1 MSDIGQDAILPQL
14 QDALIRRG
22 VSIPPWRANAK
33 ERADFAFAVAR
44 VLAEERL
51 LPSNEARTAAGDL
64 ANAMIGLGL
73 LDPFL
78 HEEGVEE
85 IIVRNGTVLV
95 GRNGQVGKGGIT
107 APDQYFNALAQR
119 VAEMGGK
126 PLRAAN
132 PFVLVDLPDGSRFTA
147 MVPPLSR
154 RGTAI
159 NIRVFSRR
167 VLSLEDLVQ
176 AEMLSQEQAKYLDRI
191 VKARRKSILISGRPA
206 AGKTTLL
213 NALLAR
219 LPEHTQLCGAE
230 TFEEIVTSNPFE
242 ARAVVRDQV
251 EAGRVTMAE
260 VVNVLYTRM
269 RPDVV
274 VLGEVVSE
282 EAREYLQAIN
292 LGVVAHTTIHGNSVL
307 DALLRLETLA
317 REKEMPLGSI
327 RERIARGL
335 GVGVHVDLKL
345 SGEGKGW
352 RREVTEIVEI
362 SGDAEAYILSPVP
375 KSQAVDRETIVGA
388 EQNHV

>member
-1 MSDIGQDAILPQL
+1 MTDIGQDAILPQL

-51 LPSNEARTAAGDL
+51 LPSNGARTAASNL

-107 APDQYFNALAQR
+107 APDQYFYALAQR

-159 NIRVFSRR
+159 NIRIFSRR
-167 VLSLEDLVQ
+167 VLNLEDLVQ
-176 AEMLSQEQAKYLDRI
+176 AEMLSKEQADYLDNI

-230 TFEEIVTSNPFE
+230 TFEEIVTSNPYE

-274 VLGEVVSE
+274 VVGEVVSE
-282 EAREYLQAIN
+282 EAKEYLQAIN

-352 RREVTEIVEI
+352 HREVTEIVEI
-362 SGDAEAYILSPVP
+362 SGDAEQYALTPVV
-375 KSQAVDRETIVGA
+375 KSESASDGTAKGVNSI
-388 EQNHV
+388 HV

>member
-1 MSDIGQDAILPQL
+1 MSNTACDAALVPQL
-14 QDALIRRG
+14 QEALIRRNI
-22 VSIPPWRANAK
+22 SIPAWRASAK
-33 ERADFAFAVAR
+33 ERSDFAFAVAR

-51 LPSNEARTAAGDL
+51 LPSNEARSAAGDL
-64 ANAMIGLGL
+64 ANRMMGLGL

-78 HEEGVEE
+78 HQDGVEE
-85 IIVRNGTVLV
+85 IIVRNGSVLV
-95 GRNGQVGKGGIT
+95 GRNGQVGNSGVI
-107 APDQYFNALAQR
+107 APDLYFYALAQR

-159 NIRVFSRR
+159 NIRVFARQVR
-167 VLSLEDLVQ
+167 SLADLV
-176 AEMLSQEQAKYLDRI
+176 ERGMLSEAQADYLKGAVLGRCQ
-191 VKARRKSILISGRPA
+191 SILISGRPA

-213 NALLAR
+213 NALLAL
-219 LPEHTQLCGAE
+219 LPEYTQLCGAE
-230 TFEEIVTSNPFE
+230 TFEEIVTSNPYE

-251 EAGRVTMAE
+251 EAGRVSMAE

-274 VLGEVVSE
+274 VVGEVVSE
-282 EAREYLQAIN
+282 EAKEYLAAIN
-292 LGVVAHTTIHGNSVL
+292 LGVVAHTTIHGNSVM

-317 REKEMPLGSI
+317 REKEVPLGAI
-327 RERIARGL
+327 RERVARGI
-335 GVGVHVDLKL
+335 GIGVHVDLKL
-345 SGEGKGW
+345 NPAGSGW

-362 SGDAEAYILSPVP
+362 DGDAEHYALKP
-375 KSQAVDRETIVGA
+375 ALGA
-388 EQNHV
+388 HHV

>member
-1 MSDIGQDAILPQL
+1 MADMTRTQDGVLPLL
-14 QDALIRRG
+14 QEALIRKG
-22 VSIPPWRANAK
+22 VAIPPWRASAK
-33 ERADFAFAVAR
+33 ERSDFAFAVAR

-51 LPSNEARTAAGDL
+51 LPSSEARSAAGDL
-64 ANAMIGLGL
+64 ANRMMGLGV

-78 HEEGVEE
+78 HQDGVEE
-85 IIVRNGTVLV
+85 IIVRNGTVLI
-95 GRNGQVGKGGIT
+95 GRNGQVQKADIA
-107 APDQYFNALAQR
+107 APDTYFYALAQR

-154 RGTAI
+154 RGTAV

-167 VLSLEDLVQ
+167 VHTLGDLVS
-176 AEMLSQEQAKYLDRI
+176 AEMLDRDQAAYLET
-191 VKARRKSILISGRPA
+191 VVTGRRKSILISGRPA

-213 NALLAR
+213 NALLAL
-219 LPEHTQLCGAE
+219 LPENTQLCGAE
-230 TFEEIVTSNPFE
+230 TFEEIVTSNPYE

-251 EAGRVTMAE
+251 EAGRVTMAQ

-274 VLGEVVSE
+274 VVGEVVSD
-282 EAREYLQAIN
+282 EATEYLHAIN

-317 REKEMPLGSI
+317 REKEMPLGAI
-327 RERIARGL
+327 RERVARGL
-335 GVGVHVDLKL
+335 GVGVHVDLRL
-345 SGEGKGW
+345 DAEGNGW
-352 RREVTEIVEI
+352 RRQVTEIVEI
-362 SGDAEAYILSPVP
+362 SGDAESYLLTPVLGERD
-375 KSQAVDRETIVGA
+375 V
-388 EQNHV
+388 

>member
-22 VSIPPWRANAK
+22 VSIPPWRANAR

-78 HEEGVEE
+78 HQEGVEE

-107 APDQYFNALAQR
+107 APDQYFYALAQR

-176 AEMLSQEQAKYLDRI
+176 AEMLSPEQAEYLDRI

-274 VLGEVVSE
+274 VVGEVVSQ
-282 EAREYLQAIN
+282 EAKEYLQAIN

-317 REKEMPLGSI
+317 REKEMPLDSI

-362 SGDAEAYILSPVP
+362 SGDAKQYALTPVA
-375 KSQAVDRETIVGA
+375 KSESACDGTAKGVR
-388 EQNHV
+388 

>member
-1 MSDIGQDAILPQL
+1 MTDNVHDTILPKL
-14 QDALIRRG
+14 QEALIRRS
-22 VSIPPWRANAK
+22 VSIPPWRATPK
-33 ERADFAFAVAR
+33 ERTDFTFAVAR
-44 VLAEERL
+44 VLAEDRL
-51 LPSNEARTAAGDL
+51 LPSGEARTAASDL
-64 ANAMIGLGL
+64 ASRMMGLGI
-73 LDPFL
+73 LDPLL
-78 HEEGVEE
+78 HQDGIEE
-85 IIVRNGTVLV
+85 IIVRNGNVLI
-95 GRNGQVGKGGIT
+95 GKNGQVENSGVI
-107 APDQYFNALAQR
+107 APDLYFYALAQR

-167 VLSLEDLVQ
+167 GLKLDDIVAAGMLTLAQADFLKQVVLE
-176 AEMLSQEQAKYLDRI
+176 
-191 VKARRKSILISGRPA
+191 RRKSILVSGRPA

-213 NALLAR
+213 NALLAL
-219 LPEHTQLCGAE
+219 LPEYTQLCGAE
-230 TFEEIVTSNPFE
+230 TFEEIVTSNRYE

-274 VLGEVVSE
+274 VVGEVVSD

-317 REKEMPLGSI
+317 REKEMPLGAI
-327 RERIARGL
+327 RERIARGI
-335 GVGVHVDLKL
+335 GIGIHVDLKL
-345 SGEGKGW
+345 NPDGIGW
-352 RREVTEIVEI
+352 RRQVTEIVEI
-362 SGDAEAYILSPVP
+362 GGDSAQYTLTPIRPA
-375 KSQAVDRETIVGA
+375 
-388 EQNHV
+388 

>member
-1 MSDIGQDAILPQL
+1 MTETGYDQVLPQL
-14 QDALIRRG
+14 QDVLIRRG
-22 VSIPPWRANAK
+22 VSIPAWRANAK
-33 ERADFAFAVAR
+33 ERGEFAFAVAR
-44 VLAEERL
+44 VLAEERM
-51 LPSNEARTAAGDL
+51 LPSGEARSAAGDL
-64 ANAMIGLGL
+64 ANRMMGLGV

-78 HEEGVEE
+78 HQDGVEE
-85 IIVRNGTVLV
+85 IIVRNGTVLI
-95 GRNGQVGKGGIT
+95 GRNGQVGKSGVI
-107 APDQYFNALAQR
+107 APDLYFYALAQR

-167 VLSLEDLVQ
+167 VLSVQDLVRVQ
-176 AEMLSQEQAKYLDRI
+176 MLSRRQADYLNE
-191 VKARRKSILISGRPA
+191 VVLGRRKSLLVSGRPA

-213 NALLAR
+213 NALLAL
-219 LPEHTQLCGAE
+219 LPENTQLCGAE

-274 VLGEVVSE
+274 VVGEVVSE
-282 EAREYLQAIN
+282 EAKEYLQAIN

-317 REKEMPLGSI
+317 REKEMPLGAI

-345 SGEGKGW
+345 NAEGTGW
-352 RREVTEIVEI
+352 QRQVTEIVEI
-362 SGDAEAYILSPVP
+362 SGDSERYILRPI
-375 KSQAVDRETIVGA
+375 AGDHNA
-388 EQNHV
+388 

>member
-1 MSDIGQDAILPQL
+1 MTAIGQDSTVVPQL
-14 QDALIRRG
+14 QEALIRRG

-33 ERADFAFAVAR
+33 ERGDFAFAVAR

-51 LPSNEARTAAGDL
+51 LPSSEARSAAGDL
-64 ANAMIGLGL
+64 ANRMMGLGL

-78 HEEGVEE
+78 HQEGVEE
-85 IIVRNGTVLV
+85 IIVRNGSVLI
-95 GRNGQVGKGGIT
+95 GRDGQVGESGVR
-107 APDQYFNALAQR
+107 APDLYFYALAQR

-159 NIRVFSRR
+159 NIRVFSRH
-167 VLSLEDLVQ
+167 VLSLNDLVAAGMLDCAQ
-176 AEMLSQEQAKYLDRI
+176 AEYLKDVVVGRH
-191 VKARRKSILISGRPA
+191 KSILVSGRPA

-213 NALLAR
+213 NALLAL
-219 LPEHTQLCGAE
+219 LPAHTQLCGAE
-230 TFEEIVTSNPFE
+230 TFEEIVTSNPYE

-274 VLGEVVSE
+274 VVGEVVSD
-282 EAREYLQAIN
+282 EAKEYLQAIN
-292 LGVVAHTTIHGNSVL
+292 LGVVAHTTIHGNSVM

-317 REKEMPLGSI
+317 REKEMPLGAI
-327 RERIARGL
+327 RERLARGI
-335 GVGVHVDLKL
+335 GVGVHVDLQL
-345 SGEGKGW
+345 NPDGNGW
-352 RREVTEIVEI
+352 HRRIAEIVEI
-362 SGDAEAYILSPVP
+362 HGDAERYVLTPVP
-375 KSQAVDRETIVGA
+375 EKVGA
-388 EQNHV
+388 QENRHV

>member
-14 QDALIRRG
+14 QDAVIRRG
-22 VSIPPWRANAK
+22 VSIPPWRASAR

-44 VLAEERL
+44 VMAEERL
-51 LPSNEARTAAGDL
+51 LPSNEARAAASDL
-64 ANAMIGLGL
+64 ANRMMGLGL

-85 IIVRNGTVLV
+85 IIVRDGMVLV
-95 GRNGQVGKGGIT
+95 GRNGQVGKSGIT
-107 APDQYFNALAQR
+107 APDQYFYALAQR

-159 NIRVFSRR
+159 NIRVFSHR

-176 AEMLSQEQAKYLDRI
+176 AEMLSPEQAEYLDR
-191 VKARRKSILISGRPA
+191 VVTARRKSILISGRPA

-230 TFEEIVTSNPFE
+230 TFEEIVTSNPYE

-274 VLGEVVSE
+274 VVGEVVSD
-282 EAREYLQAIN
+282 EAKEYLQAIN

-317 REKEMPLGSI
+317 REKEMPLGAV
-327 RERIARGL
+327 RERVARGL
-335 GVGVHVDLKL
+335 GVGVHVDLRL
-345 SGEGKGW
+345 DAEGNGW
-352 RREVTEIVEI
+352 RRQVTEIVEI
-362 SGDAEAYILSPVP
+362 GGDAESYLLTPVLGERD
-375 KSQAVDRETIVGA
+375 V
-388 EQNHV
+388 

>member
-1 MSDIGQDAILPQL
+1 MTETGYDRVLPQL

-22 VSIPPWRANAK
+22 VSIPAWRASAK
-33 ERADFAFAVAR
+33 ERGEFAFSVAR

-51 LPSNEARTAAGDL
+51 LPSGEARSAAGDL
-64 ANAMIGLGL
+64 ANRMMGLGV

-78 HEEGVEE
+78 HQDGVEE
-85 IIVRNGTVLV
+85 IIVRNGTVLI
-95 GRNGQVGKGGIT
+95 GRSGQVGKSGVI
-107 APDQYFNALAQR
+107 APDLYFYALAQR

-167 VLSLEDLVQ
+167 ILSMEDLMQV
-176 AEMLSQEQAKYLDRI
+176 EMLSRQQADYLKEI
-191 VKARRKSILISGRPA
+191 VLARRKSILISGRPA
-206 AGKTTLL
+206 AGKTTFL
-213 NALLAR
+213 NALLAL
-219 LPEHTQLCGAE
+219 LPENAQLCGAE

-274 VLGEVVSE
+274 VVGEVVSE
-282 EAREYLQAIN
+282 EAKEYLQAIN

-317 REKEMPLGSI
+317 REKEMPLGAI

-345 SGEGKGW
+345 NAEGTGW
-352 RREVTEIVEI
+352 QRQVTEIVEI
-362 SGDAEAYILSPVP
+362 SGDAEHYNLKPVGG
-375 KSQAVDRETIVGA
+375 DR
-388 EQNHV
+388 HV